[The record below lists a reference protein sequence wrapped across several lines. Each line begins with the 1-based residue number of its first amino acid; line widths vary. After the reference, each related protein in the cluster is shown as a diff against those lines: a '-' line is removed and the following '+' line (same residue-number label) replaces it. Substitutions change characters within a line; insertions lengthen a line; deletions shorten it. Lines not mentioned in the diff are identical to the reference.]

1 MRGPRCPAWCGH
13 RGRRGGAWCCQ
24 ILVRADEGAGVA
36 VDGRDD
42 MRRRASASH
51 QSSLVGLEARPLP
64 HTRYPPCATAA
75 SSFSML
81 PKPRFPEHAR
91 SRRGGRGHL
100 CVLRLKLLGKVTD
113 RSGVSGS
120 ETRRWAHTQRSRRLD
135 RGWVRTRWELDESL
149 SYFLGV
155 TDILHGEC
163 LSH

>member
-1 MRGPRCPAWCGH
+1 MRGPRCPAWCRH

-64 HTRYPPCATAA
+64 RTRYPPCATAA

-100 CVLRLKLLGKVTD
+100 CVLRLKIVGQGD
-113 RSGVSGS
+113 RSQRRIRLGDSYMGAHTKVS
-120 ETRRWAHTQRSRRLD
+120 ETRSGAGAHTMGVGRK
-135 RGWVRTRWELDESL
+135 SL
-149 SYFLGV
+149 IFFF
-155 TDILHGEC
+155 
-163 LSH
+163 